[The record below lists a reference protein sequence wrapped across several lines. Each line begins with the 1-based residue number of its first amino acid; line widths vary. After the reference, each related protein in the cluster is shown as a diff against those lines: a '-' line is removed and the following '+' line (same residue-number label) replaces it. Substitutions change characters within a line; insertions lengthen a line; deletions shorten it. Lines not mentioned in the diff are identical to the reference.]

1 MATTPK
7 KSAAKTV
14 AASNE
19 ASFVKELADILDQA
33 GLVELEYETETVT
46 IRLSRV
52 TAAAPVAAAP
62 VAAAPV
68 AAAPVAAA
76 LVAAAPAA
84 IAEPVAESLASPAD
98 HPGAVK
104 SPMVGTVYTAP
115 EPDAPAFITEGA
127 TVTAGQTLFIVEAM
141 KVMNPITAPKAG
153 SVVKIFVQ
161 NAQPIEFGEALVI
174 VE

>member
-7 KSAAKTV
+7 KSAAKTA

-33 GLVELEYETETVT
+33 GLVELEYETEAVA

-52 TAAAPVAAAP
+52 TAAAPVAAAS
-62 VAAAPV
+62 VAAAP
-68 AAAPVAAA
+68 
-76 LVAAAPAA
+76 VAAAPAA
-84 IAEPVAESLASPAD
+84 IAEPVAELPANPAD

-104 SPMVGTVYTAP
+104 SPMVGTIYTAP

-153 SVVKIFVQ
+153 TVVKIFVQ

>member
-7 KSAAKTV
+7 KTAAKTV

-19 ASFVKELADILDQA
+19 ARFVKELADILDQA
-33 GLVELEYETETVT
+33 GLAELEYETEAVA

-52 TAAAPVAAAP
+52 TTAAPVAAA
-62 VAAAPV
+62 APV
-68 AAAPVAAA
+68 ATAP
-76 LVAAAPAA
+76 VAAAPAA
-84 IAEPVAESLASPAD
+84 IAEPAAELTANPAD
-98 HPGAVK
+98 HPGTVK

-115 EPDAPAFITEGA
+115 EPDAPDFVSEGA

-153 SVVKIFVQ
+153 TVVKIFVQ

>member
-14 AASNE
+14 VASTE

-33 GLVELEYETETVT
+33 GLAELEYETDAVA

-52 TAAAPVAAAP
+52 TTTAPVAAAP

-68 AAAPVAAA
+68 AAAPI
-76 LVAAAPAA
+76 A
-84 IAEPVAESLASPAD
+84 IAEPALDLPANPAD

-127 TVTAGQTLFIVEAM
+127 AVTAGQTLFIVEAM

-153 SVVKIFVQ
+153 TVAKIFVQ

>member
-7 KSAAKTV
+7 KPAAKTA

-33 GLVELEYETETVT
+33 GLAELEYETEAVA

-52 TAAAPVAAAP
+52 TTAAPVAAAP
-62 VAAAPV
+62 IAASPT
-68 AAAPVAAA
+68 
-76 LVAAAPAA
+76 A
-84 IAEPVAESLASPAD
+84 IAEPVAELPANPVD

-153 SVVKIFVQ
+153 TVMKIFVQ

>member
-7 KSAAKTV
+7 KSTAKT
-14 AASNE
+14 ATASNE
-19 ASFVKELADILDQA
+19 VSFVKGLADILDQT
-33 GLVELEYETETVT
+33 GLAELEYETEAVA

-52 TAAAPVAAAP
+52 TTAAPAVASTPLAVAASAP
-62 VAAAPV
+62 LAAT
-68 AAAPVAAA
+68 
-76 LVAAAPAA
+76 APAA
-84 IAEPVAESLASPAD
+84 IDEPVAELSANLTD

-115 EPDAPAFITEGA
+115 EPDAPAFITEGV
-127 TVTAGQTLFIVEAM
+127 TVTAGQTLLIVEAM

-153 SVVKIFVQ
+153 TVVKIFVQ

>member
-1 MATTPK
+1 MATIPK
-7 KSAAKTV
+7 KSAAKTA

-33 GLVELEYETETVT
+33 GLAELEYETDAVV

-52 TAAAPVAAAP
+52 TAAPPVVAAP
-62 VAAAPV
+62 VA
-68 AAAPVAAA
+68 
-76 LVAAAPAA
+76 AAAPAA
-84 IAEPVAESLASPAD
+84 IADPVAELPANPAD

-153 SVVKIFVQ
+153 TVVKIFVQ

>member
-7 KSAAKTV
+7 KSAAKTA

-19 ASFVKELADILDQA
+19 ASFLKELADILDQT
-33 GLVELEYETETVT
+33 GLAELEYETEAVA
-46 IRLSRV
+46 IRLSRVTTAAPV
-52 TAAAPVAAAP
+52 TAAAPVA
-62 VAAAPV
+62 
-68 AAAPVAAA
+68 
-76 LVAAAPAA
+76 AAAPAA
-84 IAEPVAESLASPAD
+84 IAEPVAELPANPAD

-127 TVTAGQTLFIVEAM
+127 TVTTGQTLFIVEAM

-153 SVVKIFVQ
+153 TVVKIFVQ
-161 NAQPIEFGEALVI
+161 NAQPVEFGEALVI

>member
-7 KSAAKTV
+7 KSAAKIA

-19 ASFVKELADILDQA
+19 AGFVKELAYILDQA
-33 GLVELEYETETVT
+33 GLAELEYETEAVA

-52 TAAAPVAAAP
+52 TAAAPVATAAP
-62 VAAAPV
+62 V
-68 AAAPVAAA
+68 
-76 LVAAAPAA
+76 A
-84 IAEPVAESLASPAD
+84 IAEPVAELPANPAD
-98 HPGAVK
+98 HPGVVK

-127 TVTAGQTLFIVEAM
+127 TVTAGQTLLIVEAM
-141 KVMNPITAPKAG
+141 KVMNPITAPRAG
-153 SVVKIFVQ
+153 TVVKIFVQ

>member
-7 KSAAKTV
+7 KSAAKT
-14 AASNE
+14 AATSNE

-33 GLVELEYETETVT
+33 GLAELEYETEAVA

-62 VAAAPV
+62 VAAA
-68 AAAPVAAA
+68 
-76 LVAAAPAA
+76 APAA
-84 IAEPVAESLASPAD
+84 IAEPVAEIPANPAD

-115 EPDAPAFITEGA
+115 EPDAPVFITEGA

-153 SVVKIFVQ
+153 TVVKIFVQ

-174 VE
+174 IE

>member
-7 KSAAKTV
+7 KSAAKT
-14 AASNE
+14 ATASNE
-19 ASFVKELADILDQA
+19 SSLVKELAEILDQA
-33 GLVELEYETETVT
+33 GLAELEYETEAVA

-52 TAAAPVAAAP
+52 TTAPPVATAAPAAAY
-62 VAAAPV
+62 
-68 AAAPVAAA
+68 
-76 LVAAAPAA
+76 VAAAPAA
-84 IAEPVAESLASPAD
+84 IAEPVAELPANPAD

-115 EPDAPAFITEGA
+115 EPDAPAFITEGE
-127 TVTAGQTLFIVEAM
+127 TVTAGQTLLIVEAM

-153 SVVKIFVQ
+153 TVVKIFVQ

>member
-14 AASNE
+14 VASTE

-33 GLVELEYETETVT
+33 GLAELEYETEAVA

-52 TAAAPVAAAP
+52 TTAAPVVAAAP
-62 VAAAPV
+62 
-68 AAAPVAAA
+68 
-76 LVAAAPAA
+76 AAAPAA
-84 IAEPVAESLASPAD
+84 IAEHVAEIQANPAD

-153 SVVKIFVQ
+153 TVVKIFVQ

>member
-7 KSAAKTV
+7 KSAAKTA

-19 ASFVKELADILDQA
+19 ASFVKELANILDQA
-33 GLVELEYETETVT
+33 GLAELEYETEAVA

-62 VAAAPV
+62 VAAA
-68 AAAPVAAA
+68 
-76 LVAAAPAA
+76 APAA
-84 IAEPVAESLASPAD
+84 IAEPVAELPANPAD

-153 SVVKIFVQ
+153 TVVKIFVQ

>member
-1 MATTPK
+1 MASTPK
-7 KSAAKTV
+7 KSAAKTA

-19 ASFVKELADILDQA
+19 AGFVKELADILDQA
-33 GLVELEYETETVT
+33 GLAELEYETEAVA

-52 TAAAPVAAAP
+52 TAATPVTAAAP
-62 VAAAPV
+62 V
-68 AAAPVAAA
+68 
-76 LVAAAPAA
+76 A
-84 IAEPVAESLASPAD
+84 IAEPVAESPANLAD

-115 EPDAPAFITEGA
+115 EPDAPAFITEGT

-153 SVVKIFVQ
+153 TVVKIFVQ

>member
-7 KSAAKTV
+7 KSAAKT
-14 AASNE
+14 AAANNE
-19 ASFVKELADILDQA
+19 SSFVKELADILDQA
-33 GLVELEYETETVT
+33 GLAELEYETEAVA

-52 TAAAPVAAAP
+52 TAAAPVA
-62 VAAAPV
+62 VAATPV
-68 AAAPVAAA
+68 
-76 LVAAAPAA
+76 A
-84 IAEPVAESLASPAD
+84 IAEPVAELPANPAD

-127 TVTAGQTLFIVEAM
+127 TVTAGQTMFIVEAM

-153 SVVKIFVQ
+153 TVVKIFVQ

>member
-7 KSAAKTV
+7 KSAAKTA

-19 ASFVKELADILDQA
+19 ASFVKELANILDQA
-33 GLVELEYETETVT
+33 GLVELEYETEAVA

-52 TAAAPVAAAP
+52 TPAAPVAVAAAP
-62 VAAAPV
+62 VA
-68 AAAPVAAA
+68 
-76 LVAAAPAA
+76 
-84 IAEPVAESLASPAD
+84 IAEPVTELPANPAD

-153 SVVKIFVQ
+153 TVVKIFVQ

>member
-7 KSAAKTV
+7 KSAAKTA

-33 GLVELEYETETVT
+33 GLVELEYETEAVA

-68 AAAPVAAA
+68 AAAP
-76 LVAAAPAA
+76 AA
-84 IAEPVAESLASPAD
+84 IIEPMAELPANPAD

-153 SVVKIFVQ
+153 TVVKIFVQ

>member
-7 KSAAKTV
+7 KSAAKTA

-33 GLVELEYETETVT
+33 GLAELEYETEAVA

-52 TAAAPVAAAP
+52 TTAAPVAAEP
-62 VAAAPV
+62 VAAAT
-68 AAAPVAAA
+68 
-76 LVAAAPAA
+76 PAA
-84 IAEPVAESLASPAD
+84 IAEPMAKLPANPAD

-127 TVTAGQTLFIVEAM
+127 AVTAGQTLFIVEAM

-153 SVVKIFVQ
+153 TVVKIFVQ

>member
-7 KSAAKTV
+7 KSAAKTA

-19 ASFVKELADILDQA
+19 AGFVKELAYILDQA
-33 GLVELEYETETVT
+33 GLAELEYETEAVA

-52 TAAAPVAAAP
+52 TAAAPVTAAAS
-62 VAAAPV
+62 V
-68 AAAPVAAA
+68 
-76 LVAAAPAA
+76 A
-84 IAEPVAESLASPAD
+84 IAEPVAESPESLAD
-98 HPGAVK
+98 HPGTVK

-153 SVVKIFVQ
+153 TVVKIFVQ

>member
-7 KSAAKTV
+7 KSAAKTA

-33 GLVELEYETETVT
+33 GLAELEYETDAVA

-52 TAAAPVAAAP
+52 TTTAPVAAAP

-68 AAAPVAAA
+68 AAAPI
-76 LVAAAPAA
+76 A
-84 IAEPVAESLASPAD
+84 IAEPALDLPANPAD

-153 SVVKIFVQ
+153 TVVKIFVQ